1 MNKKD
6 KFRNEIKILKNI
18 SLLLDGLYMDD
29 IEKLEEMVESNAFK
43 VAVIGG
49 FSAGKTTF
57 LNAFIGRRLL
67 YSSATEATG
76 NLTFIQN
83 SDDKEAVIE
92 FSDERTEKIDLSHD
106 DAYEELIQYL
116 NKNSASKA
124 KSISMKYPI
133 AGINKDV
140 ILVDTPGFEGVSKE
154 EMNIT
159 KFLVKEANAVIFMV
173 KHSGLGK
180 NDLDILTGRLAEFG
194 KIQTKEIFLIINK
207 IGELYDIEQADEV
220 EKDVERIV
228 SDVKQ
233 HLRDNGL
240 ENIRVFALDSKD
252 YLWAVDNDLY
262 SYVKLK
268 EGIKKILPQEEYL
281 KRTKRFFDFKNTFIE
296 LFNDSNME
304 RMLNENITDRIEA
317 FIEIFNDEISERD
330 SIEISN
336 INDKVSQL
344 EKEKGLILENRRKI
358 VNTIKRHVS
367 ENKESFISSLRV
379 DLSKEQHEDKRK
391 ILEFINSQFNSIA
404 KLQDNNNIYKLIAL
418 IKKIVSQRENS
429 YVEISSLFLNS
440 LSGIVNNIFDYELS
454 RITNVKLNY
463 KFDIKVEKLNIDFTF
478 KEKSFDEDIEKQ
490 LKNNIKTKESEI
502 SKKKKQILA
511 RSGWVDEQNKSER
524 EITKLENSKRSKVAA
539 LGSKPEPVQRYRY
552 ETRTRRKWLLFKEE
566 YEVKVPDGLDYTEC
580 DRWEK
585 RKTEIIEQFNNMFNS
600 ENNKLDKIKEEIRKI
615 DRIKSSIADDENQLN
630 SMKESLRRYKENVKR
645 IQEKYKQEFIEEKK
659 NNIYIAYQGLL
670 NANIDNLLN
679 TVINTIDYN
688 VRNIN
693 YNIEEQINNAMKN
706 TTGILDDKIT
716 EFKNSFNE
724 PKVYNRQAIAEFNE
738 LKEEYKEV
746 MGVE

>member
-228 SDVKQ
+228 SDVK
-233 HLRDNGL
+233 
-240 ENIRVFALDSKD
+240 
-252 YLWAVDNDLY
+252 
-262 SYVKLK
+262 
-268 EGIKKILPQEEYL
+268 
-281 KRTKRFFDFKNTFIE
+281 
-296 LFNDSNME
+296 
-304 RMLNENITDRIEA
+304 
-317 FIEIFNDEISERD
+317 
-330 SIEISN
+330 
-336 INDKVSQL
+336 
-344 EKEKGLILENRRKI
+344 
-358 VNTIKRHVS
+358 
-367 ENKESFISSLRV
+367 
-379 DLSKEQHEDKRK
+379 
-391 ILEFINSQFNSIA
+391 
-404 KLQDNNNIYKLIAL
+404 
-418 IKKIVSQRENS
+418 
-429 YVEISSLFLNS
+429 
-440 LSGIVNNIFDYELS
+440 
-454 RITNVKLNY
+454 
-463 KFDIKVEKLNIDFTF
+463 
-478 KEKSFDEDIEKQ
+478 
-490 LKNNIKTKESEI
+490 
-502 SKKKKQILA
+502 
-511 RSGWVDEQNKSER
+511 
-524 EITKLENSKRSKVAA
+524 
-539 LGSKPEPVQRYRY
+539 
-552 ETRTRRKWLLFKEE
+552 
-566 YEVKVPDGLDYTEC
+566 
-580 DRWEK
+580 
-585 RKTEIIEQFNNMFNS
+585 
-600 ENNKLDKIKEEIRKI
+600 
-615 DRIKSSIADDENQLN
+615 
-630 SMKESLRRYKENVKR
+630 
-645 IQEKYKQEFIEEKK
+645 
-659 NNIYIAYQGLL
+659 
-670 NANIDNLLN
+670 
-679 TVINTIDYN
+679 
-688 VRNIN
+688 
-693 YNIEEQINNAMKN
+693 
-706 TTGILDDKIT
+706 
-716 EFKNSFNE
+716 
-724 PKVYNRQAIAEFNE
+724 
-738 LKEEYKEV
+738 
-746 MGVE
+746 